1 MDRIFGSEWRPGARR
16 LVARVGAR
24 VAPSQGPRILMYH
37 RVFRSGHRL
46 AVTPDLFRRHLD
58 LFQDQG
64 LQVVSVRDL
73 LARVKGW
80 GPHCVALSFD
90 DGYLEMGELVADEL
104 KARGM
109 GATFYVLPRFADR
122 PEVIS
127 PEAAFTDGGDRFLDR
142 GAIQALHRDGFEIG
156 AHTLSH
162 RSLTRLAPEES
173 WREIA
178 GSRKELSDLLGV
190 DVPGFAYPRGHYHR
204 LHAEQVARA
213 GFEYAVSVR
222 TGQVIPGRDRWELPR
237 TEIAGGDSPAMLKDK
252 MFGGLDLWHG
262 ALNWTKERV
271 SPVARFAR

>member
-104 KARGM
+104 
-109 GATFYVLPRFADR
+109 LPNEFVDDELTDVAD
-122 PEVIS
+122 
-127 PEAAFTDGGDRFLDR
+127 D
-142 GAIQALHRDGFEIG
+142 QIG
-156 AHTLSH
+156 
-162 RSLTRLAPEES
+162 
-173 WREIA
+173 
-178 GSRKELSDLLGV
+178 
-190 DVPGFAYPRGHYHR
+190 
-204 LHAEQVARA
+204 RA
-213 GFEYAVSVR
+213 SCR
-222 TGQVIPGRDRWELPR
+222 
-237 TEIAGGDSPAMLKDK
+237 
-252 MFGGLDLWHG
+252 
-262 ALNWTKERV
+262 ERV
-271 SPVARFAR
+271 